1 MERLSPAQ
9 RLQIIQLYYENQR
22 STINVFRALRRTYG
36 PHNRPTERTIR
47 YAIEKF
53 ETQFSLLDNRR
64 PNRQYAARTNQNIAA
79 VAESVRDDREES
91 IRRRSQ
97 QLGLSYATTWRILRK
112 DLCLKAYK
120 IQFVQELK
128 PADLPNRHRFSVW
141 ALEKLEKDPLFSS
154 KILFSD
160 EAHFWLSGYVN
171 KQNCRIWSDEQ
182 PEEVQVV
189 SLHPGKT
196 TVWCAL
202 WAGGIIGPY
211 FFKNEAGQ
219 NVTVNGARY
228 RAMITEY
235 LLPEIESR
243 NLDDIWFQQDG
254 ATCHTSRESI
264 ALLRQQFGEQLIS
277 RFGPI
282 TWPPRSC
289 DITPLDFFL
298 WGYVKSKVYMDK
310 PVTIEELEAN
320 IIRVISQIPLEMLER
335 VIQNWTFRLDHVRRS
350 FGQHLKEII
359 FKK

>member
-22 STINVFRALRRTYG
+22 STRTVFRKLRETYG

-47 YAIEKF
+47 YTINKF
-53 ETQFSLLDNRR
+53 ETQFSLLDNTR
-64 PNRQYAARTNQNIAA
+64 PNRPHPARSGENIAA
-79 VAESVRDDREES
+79 VARSVRDDRDES

-112 DLCLKAYK
+112 DLGLKAYK
-120 IQFVQELK
+120 IQLVQDLK
-128 PADLPNRHRFSVW
+128 PTDLPSRHRFSVW
-141 ALEKLEKDPLFSS
+141 ALEMFEEDPLFST

-160 EAHFWLSGYVN
+160 EAHFWLNGYVN
-171 KQNCRIWSDEQ
+171 KQNCRIWDEEQ
-182 PEEVQVV
+182 PEEIQELP
-189 SLHPGKT
+189 LHPEKT
-196 TVWCAL
+196 TVWCGL

-228 RAMITEY
+228 RAMITDY
-235 LLPEIESR
+235 LLPEIEVR
-243 NLDDIWFQQDG
+243 NLNDVWFQQDG
-254 ATCHTSRESI
+254 ATCHTARETM
-264 ALLRQQFGEQLIS
+264 ALLREQLIS

-282 TWPPRSC
+282 NWPPRSC

-298 WGYVKSKVYMDK
+298 WGYVKSKVYIAK
-310 PVTIEELEAN
+310 PTTIVELEAN
-320 IIRVISQIPLEMLER
+320 ITHIIGQIPVEMLGRVIE
-335 VIQNWTFRLDHVRRS
+335 NWKFRIDHINRS
-350 FGQHLKEII
+350 YGQHLKDII